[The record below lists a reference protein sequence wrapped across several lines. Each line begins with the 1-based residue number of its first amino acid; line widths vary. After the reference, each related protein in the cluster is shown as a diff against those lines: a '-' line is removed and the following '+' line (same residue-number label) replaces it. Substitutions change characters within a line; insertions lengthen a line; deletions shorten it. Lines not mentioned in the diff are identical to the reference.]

1 MKAQTHLKLYL
12 RELIDNWKY
21 IDGII
26 FLIILLMYVGFTDPC
41 DRCMVNLGYGEM
53 SCKQAFLTQI
63 GYEETKYGIQK
74 IDYDDKYKGLLS
86 NISNISI
93 IEP

>member
-21 IDGII
+21 IDSII

-41 DRCMVNLGYGEM
+41 DRCIVNVGSGEM
-53 SCKQAFLTQI
+53 TCKEAFLQKI
-63 GYEETKYGIQK
+63 GYEETEYGIQK

-93 IEP
+93 IES